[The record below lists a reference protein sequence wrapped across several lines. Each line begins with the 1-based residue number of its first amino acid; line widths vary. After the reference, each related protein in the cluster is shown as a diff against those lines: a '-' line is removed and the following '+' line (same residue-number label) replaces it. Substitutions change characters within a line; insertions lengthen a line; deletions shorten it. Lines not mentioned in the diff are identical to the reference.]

1 MPDAE
6 FWIAALLLVT
16 SHSTPA
22 VVGGLM
28 GPRWAWPID
37 GGIVWRDGR
46 RLFGASKTWRG
57 LTLALAAS
65 ALAASL
71 LLGRPGLGLAFAA
84 LAMTGDLASSFVKR
98 RRGLP
103 PHTDALFIDQLPECL
118 LPLVVLRDA
127 LSMSWADIVLL
138 TVVFVAANL
147 VANRSWEWL
156 LARRRVVP
164 PGH

>member
-6 FWIAALLLVT
+6 FWMAALLLVT

-28 GPRWAWPID
+28 GPRGAWPID
-37 GGIVWRDGR
+37 GGIAWRDGR
-46 RLFGASKTWRG
+46 RLFGATKTWRG
-57 LTLALAAS
+57 IAVALSASGLATG
-65 ALAASL
+65 L
-71 LLGRPGLGLAFAA
+71 LLDGPWLGIAFAGLAMA
-84 LAMTGDLASSFVKR
+84 GDLASSFVKR
-98 RRGLP
+98 RRGLT
-103 PHTDALFIDQLPECL
+103 PHTDALFIDQLPESL

-127 LSMSWADIVLL
+127 LSMSWADVVLL
-138 TVVFVAANL
+138 TVVFVPANL
-147 VANRSWEWL
+147 VANRSWAWL